1 MMENGAQIRENQQTE
16 QMDKSPALRNSAEM
30 LQRVFLSTGFVYS
43 KSFIGFSMSSL
54 FQKCSQQKI
63 WLHSMSLKL
72 FGTNAAKSNFKLS
85 LTLSEFSKLPVQTCL
100 KLQGFVKCVF

>member
-43 KSFIGFSMSSL
+43 KSF
-54 FQKCSQQKI
+54 KI
-63 WLHSMSLKL
+63 IWNKY
-72 FGTNAAKSNFKLS
+72 
-85 LTLSEFSKLPVQTCL
+85 SKEQ
-100 KLQGFVKCVF
+100 F